1 MEATAVY
8 MAETDEK
15 LAKLRADVP
24 EDVRRRIKVLAAK
37 RELTMGEVITE
48 MVTKGISIDEMEKLY
63 P

>member
-1 MEATAVY
+1 METAAVY
-8 MAETDEK
+8 MADTDEK

-37 RELTMGEVITE
+37 REITMGEVITE